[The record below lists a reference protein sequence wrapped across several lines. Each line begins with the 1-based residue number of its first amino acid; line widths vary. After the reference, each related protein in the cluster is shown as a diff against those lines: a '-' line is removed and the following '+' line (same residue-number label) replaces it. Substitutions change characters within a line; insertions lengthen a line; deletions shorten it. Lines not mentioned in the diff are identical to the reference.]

1 MIKHDRMPWRDS
13 RKTSNGD
20 DVANIAGRKAAM
32 TLYSSPT
39 GIFCHRARLVLAEKE
54 ISAEIVYVNPADP
67 PDDFIELNPHGN
79 LPSMVDRDLILYN
92 SRIIMEYLDER
103 FPHPPLHPMD
113 PVSRAKSRVIVY
125 RLEKDW
131 YSLLDDISHA
141 NDKKA
146 AKSKKMLR
154 ESLAAAA
161 SIFAAKPYFMCDE
174 FSLIDCALAPLLWRL
189 PGVGIELSKQSA
201 SVRAYASRVFGRS
214 SFRQSLSEQESDLAG
229 HALRRTA

>member
-1 MIKHDRMPWRDS
+1 
-13 RKTSNGD
+13 
-20 DVANIAGRKAAM
+20 M

-39 GIFCHRARLVLAEKE
+39 GIFCHRARLVLAEKG
-54 ISAEIVYVNPADP
+54 ISAEIIYVDPADP
-67 PDDFIELNPHGN
+67 PEDFVELNPYGN
-79 LPSMVDRDLILYN
+79 LPSMVDRDLVLYN

-131 YSLLDDISHA
+131 YSLLDDISHS

-146 AKSKKMLR
+146 ARSKKLLR
-154 ESLAAAA
+154 ESLVAAS
-161 SIFAAKPYFMCDE
+161 SIFAVKPYFMGDE

-189 PGVGIELSKQSA
+189 PGQGIDLPKQA
-201 SVRAYASRVFGRS
+201 AAVRAYANRIFARN
-214 SFRQSLSEQESDLAG
+214 SFQESLSEQESDLAG
-229 HALRRTA
+229 HALRLSA